1 MNDGHAD
8 RANPGSEAP
17 VRLQMVTVK
26 VTLQMKRSTWHIEA
40 YHIDSGQDQAVVLPG
55 PLKRKFLSPEAAT
68 SYLRRMVFGRFK
80 LQTPDATAADVVCE
94 VTVKDPE

>member
-1 MNDGHAD
+1 M
-8 RANPGSEAP
+8 
-17 VRLQMVTVK
+17 
-26 VTLQMKRSTWHIEA
+26 
-40 YHIDSGQDQAVVLPG
+40 VLPG